1 MGYGIFLPAPSEDV
15 GPTSTPPPHFKGKD
29 TVAKRDVILE
39 DGVPGGWG
47 VRKHIKTP
55 PKPPQNWGR
64 DPRDPKRFI
73 GVEET
78 REGQTLQHPKGALNP
93 LSGGFCY

>member
-39 DGVPGGWG
+39 DGVPGGG
-47 VRKHIKTP
+47 GSENTS
-55 PKPPQNWGR
+55 KPPQN
-64 DPRDPKRFI
+64 PPKI
-73 GVEET
+73 G
-78 REGQTLQHPKGALNP
+78 
-93 LSGGFCY
+93 GGTPEIPNVSLGWRRPAKVKPYSTQKEP